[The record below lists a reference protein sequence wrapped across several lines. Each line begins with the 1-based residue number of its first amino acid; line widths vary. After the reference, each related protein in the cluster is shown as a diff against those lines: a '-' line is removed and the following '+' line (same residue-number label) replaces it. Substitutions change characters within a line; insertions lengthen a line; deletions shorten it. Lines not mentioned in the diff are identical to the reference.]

1 MKALLCVLLSLA
13 AALLLCGQAWA
24 ADISGEVENSLDTGA
39 IVRALPDSAAELMES
54 VAPSPGEDFG
64 SALRRIFSGCRA
76 ILGEAFIKAG
86 KSGGMMLVCAA
97 LCAMLS
103 AVFKTQGELDW
114 AELASCLS
122 IAVIAAGDI
131 SSCLKLGSNTITEI
145 SDFSKVLL
153 PVMTSSAALSGAVGS
168 AAAKYAATALFM
180 DVLITLSQRLL
191 TPLVYAYFAV
201 LTAECALGTRSLSGV
216 SSFLKWLAGTA
227 LTVIVLVFVV
237 YLGVTGIVA
246 GTADAAAVRVAKT
259 ALATGLPVVGGII
272 SDAAAAV
279 LAGAGMVKN
288 AAGVFGLIAVLA
300 ICAAPI
306 IRIGAHYLVY
316 KAASKLALSFAGEK
330 TAKAAEGTSAAF
342 GIMLAAAGACALML
356 FFSIIS
362 FVGVIA

>member
-1 MKALLCVLLSLA
+1 MRALLCVALSLA
-13 AALLLCGQAWA
+13 AAITLCGRADA
-24 ADISGEVENSLDTGA
+24 ADISGEVENKLDTAA
-39 IVRALPDSAAELMES
+39 IVRALPESASELMEG
-54 VAPSPGEDFG
+54 VTPSPGENF
-64 SALRRIFSGCRA
+64 SLALRRVLSGCRA
-76 ILGEAFIKAG
+76 VLGEAFLGAG
-86 KSGGMMLVCAA
+86 KSAGMMLVCAA

-103 AVFKTQGELDW
+103 AVFKGRGETDF

-122 IAVIAAGDI
+122 IALIAAGDI
-131 SSCLKLGSNTITEI
+131 GSCLQMGSKAISEI

-153 PVMTSSAALSGAVGS
+153 PVMTSSAALSGAAGS

-180 DVLITLSQRLL
+180 DVLITTTQRLL
-191 TPLVYAYFAV
+191 APLVYAYFAAV
-201 LTAECALGTRSLSGV
+201 TAECAFGAKSLSGV
-216 SSFLKWLAGTA
+216 AVFLKWLAGTL
-227 LTVIVLVFVV
+227 LTVIVLAFVV

-279 LAGAGMVKN
+279 LTGAGLVKN
-288 AAGVFGLIAVLA
+288 AAGVFGLVAVLA
-300 ICAAPI
+300 ICASPI
-306 IRIGAHYLVY
+306 IRIGTHYLVY

-330 TAKAAEGTSAAF
+330 TVKTAEGTSAAF

-362 FVGVIA
+362 FVGAVT